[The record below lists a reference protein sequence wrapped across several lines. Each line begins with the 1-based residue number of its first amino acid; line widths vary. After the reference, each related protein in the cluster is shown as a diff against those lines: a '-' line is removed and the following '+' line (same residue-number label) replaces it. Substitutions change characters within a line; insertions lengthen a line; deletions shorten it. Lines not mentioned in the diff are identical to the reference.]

1 MQKRKAQNRAAQRAF
16 RERKEKHLKDLEI
29 KVDDLEKASE
39 SANHEN
45 GLLRAQVE
53 RLQVELKEYRKRL
66 SWVSTNAGGRNSL
79 AGPPT
84 SLTKKGTGTDFQF
97 EFPKFGDLPAN
108 HIFNNG
114 SSSKPQGTNPSR
126 SSTLPSAS
134 TWANKTSSQVVPGVL
149 PRNSVSSSSPTGQAP
164 TFGSTGH
171 SPMNSGLTASP
182 QTQSFP
188 SNHNNSSID
197 SLSALF
203 SPSIIEA
210 GRNASFDYFPSSN
223 TNGVANQSYRNGAD
237 QYSSNSLSG
246 IYNSSSVSNTD
257 SPSSSSDSHH
267 PSSSMGTSPEPSLS
281 SPGNKLN
288 DFGLNTIREENQ
300 MTNSFGGE
308 TSFCARLA
316 LACGNSTNPIPPI
329 MSESNG
335 GRNLA
340 GSAITPSYDPNGFNW
355 LAQQNGGGFDPVL
368 FREYREPQNA
378 VVSQDFGTFFNDAFP
393 LPDLGSPLHN
403 FNDVAPSPLPKPDPL
418 NQTDAAQQGE
428 EEVVPGEDRGKLMT
442 CNKIWF
448 VEAVRLCSMILTPM
462 LGTVCNR
469 WRSSEMVKSTLTT
482 CALSL
487 DRRQDVLKEVQ
498 SWMRGKLI
506 GSLARRNSGFKRH
519 IGKRSPLSWIMCS
532 ALTAVIMARWTEQRR
547 RRKSSILRLDGEP
560 VRLELAP
567 SGHGN
572 IKMIIWQA
580 GKDGQA
586 LLQWRYNIVSHP
598 AALLGFGFQ
607 PC

>member
-66 SWVSTNAGGRNSL
+66 SWVSTNAVGRNSL
-79 AGPPT
+79 AGPPA
-84 SLTKKGTGTDFQF
+84 SLTKKGTGNDFQF

-108 HIFNNG
+108 HIFNND
-114 SSSKPQGTNPSR
+114 SSKSHGTNPSR

-134 TWANKTSSQVVPGVL
+134 TWANKTGNQVVPGVL
-149 PRNSVSSSSPTGQAP
+149 PRNSFSSSSPTAQAP
-164 TFGSTGH
+164 TFGSTGN
-171 SPMNSGLTASP
+171 SPMNNGLSASP
-182 QTQSFP
+182 RTQSFP
-188 SNHNNSSID
+188 SNHKNSSID
-197 SLSALF
+197 SLSGLF

-223 TNGVANQSYRNGAD
+223 TNNVSNQSYRNGAD

-246 IYNSSSVSNTD
+246 IYNSSSVSTTD

-288 DFGLNTIREENQ
+288 DFGLNTISEENQ

-308 TSFCARLA
+308 ASFCEKLA

-335 GRNLA
+335 RRNLS
-340 GSAITPSYDPNGFNW
+340 GSAIIPSYNPNGFNW

-368 FREYREPQNA
+368 FGEYREPQNA

-418 NQTDAAQQGE
+418 NQTDAAPQGE

-442 CNKIWF
+442 CNKIWS
-448 VEAVRLCSMILTPM
+448 VKTVRLCLMILTLM

-487 DRRQDVLKEVQ
+487 DRRQDVRKEVQ

-506 GSLARRNSGFKRH
+506 GSWAR
-519 IGKRSPLSWIMCS
+519 
-532 ALTAVIMARWTEQRR
+532 
-547 RRKSSILRLDGEP
+547 
-560 VRLELAP
+560 
-567 SGHGN
+567 
-572 IKMIIWQA
+572 
-580 GKDGQA
+580 
-586 LLQWRYNIVSHP
+586 
-598 AALLGFGFQ
+598 
-607 PC
+607 